1 MSTSVFDK
9 IDPSLR
15 AKLDACRGELR
26 KLGSVVVAF
35 SGGVDS
41 TLLLALAADEL
52 GTKNALAATGVSAS
66 LPAAERAAAGK
77 IAKQLG
83 VRMVEIETA
92 EMDDARFADNPPDR
106 CFYCKQELVARLGEL
121 ARAEGLA
128 AVAIGANADDV
139 GDFRPGLRAA
149 EKLGAAHPL
158 LAAGLTKADV
168 RAAARSMGLENWDKP
183 SMACLA
189 SRIPY
194 RQKITAE
201 RLGRIEQAEAVLHE
215 LGFAACRVRDHGQ
228 VARVEVP
235 AEMIEKA
242 AAMGERIAGPIKAIG
257 WAYVTLDLQGFRS
270 GSMNEAL

>member
-1 MSTSVFDK
+1 MSTNVSDK
-9 IDPSLR
+9 TDPALR
-15 AKLDACRGELR
+15 AKLDVCRRELR
-26 KLGSVVVAF
+26 QLGSVVVAF

-52 GTKNALAATGVSAS
+52 GAEKVLAAIGVSAS
-66 LPAAERAAAGK
+66 LPAAERAAAGEL
-77 IAKQLG
+77 AERLG

-121 ARAEGLA
+121 ARREGLA

-149 EKLGAAHPL
+149 SELGAAHPL

-168 RAAARSMGLENWDKP
+168 RAAARAMGLKNWDKP

-201 RLGRIEQAEAVLHE
+201 KLSRIEQAEAALHE
-215 LGFAACRVRDHGQ
+215 LGFGACRVRDHGP

-235 AEMIEKA
+235 AELIERA
-242 AAMGERIAGPIKAIG
+242 AAMRERIAGPIKALG
-257 WAYVTLDLQGFRS
+257 WTYVALDLEGFRS